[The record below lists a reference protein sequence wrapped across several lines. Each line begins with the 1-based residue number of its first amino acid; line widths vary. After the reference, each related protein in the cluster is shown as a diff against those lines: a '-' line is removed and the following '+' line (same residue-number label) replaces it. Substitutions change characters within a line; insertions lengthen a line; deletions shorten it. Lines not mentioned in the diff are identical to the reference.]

1 MECILVELQLVNTFG
16 DLNEHFVVI
25 LWENLSLSLFEG
37 EQEMSMEELDL
48 VGLVE

>member
-1 MECILVELQLVNTFG
+1 MECILVKLQLVNTFG

-25 LWENLSLSLFEG
+25 FWENLSLSLFEG